1 MKEQLLK
8 IIKRLEKLAA
18 ERSDFIK
25 SLTKDGLFSLGNAE
39 GGREAGKAKMDGF
52 KSEEA
57 GLMED
62 QKVLT
67 ESMKDD
73 RQSRVHIG
81 GPETDKLLSPFAKAF
96 KANILEPL
104 RRKELGM
111 GAKVKLEGVAKDFF
125 DIGADGRIKNDRT
138 PQKVVT
144 TATGQA
150 MTLTEPGVERQPY
163 EMNHA
168 MSLFRGVLRQNR
180 KGEFRQETTA
190 SDLDGAAIAEGGA
203 YTIGTWGA
211 QTIPMNLELVGRAV
225 EITNS
230 ELNEPDEVANTV
242 QQRLRD
248 DILDGVDS
256 QFAIGTGTA
265 PNWRGFFQTGNG
277 INAAPTKGSRNKSQR
292 ILDAILDAQ
301 ENGRD
306 IVDLC
311 LVGLADFTAI
321 MIALESKDKSQ
332 LDIFRYN
339 PIDGSV
345 MCHTAR
351 VLPVAWMDV
360 ATTLSNN
367 KGLALSSKYVEYRY
381 ENDVMIELVP
391 VFSVTTVVSG
401 SAGVGKTTP
410 TDAVQFKGGVRG
422 ATRIGRP
429 KAITQ
434 IDMS

>member
-1 MKEQLLK
+1 
-8 IIKRLEKLAA
+8 
-18 ERSDFIK
+18 
-25 SLTKDGLFSLGNAE
+25 
-39 GGREAGKAKMDGF
+39 
-52 KSEEA
+52 
-57 GLMED
+57 
-62 QKVLT
+62 
-67 ESMKDD
+67 
-73 RQSRVHIG
+73 
-81 GPETDKLLSPFAKAF
+81 
-96 KANILEPL
+96 
-104 RRKELGM
+104 
-111 GAKVKLEGVAKDFF
+111 
-125 DIGADGRIKNDRT
+125 
-138 PQKVVT
+138 
-144 TATGQA
+144 

-256 QFAIGTGTA
+256 QFAIGSGDGPELARVLPDRQWHQRRAGEGNEEQGRSGSWMPSWTPRKTA
-265 PNWRGFFQTGNG
+265 ETSW
-277 INAAPTKGSRNKSQR
+277 ICAWSGSRISPR
-292 ILDAILDAQ
+292 
-301 ENGRD
+301 
-306 IVDLC
+306 
-311 LVGLADFTAI
+311 I

-351 VLPVAWMDV
+351 VLPVAWMNV
-360 ATTLSNN
+360 ATTLSAD
-367 KGLALSSKYVEYRY
+367 KGLAIASKYVEYRY

-391 VFSVTTVVSG
+391 VF
-401 SAGVGKTTP
+401 P
-410 TDAVQFKGGVRG
+410 
-422 ATRIGRP
+422 
-429 KAITQ
+429 
-434 IDMS
+434 